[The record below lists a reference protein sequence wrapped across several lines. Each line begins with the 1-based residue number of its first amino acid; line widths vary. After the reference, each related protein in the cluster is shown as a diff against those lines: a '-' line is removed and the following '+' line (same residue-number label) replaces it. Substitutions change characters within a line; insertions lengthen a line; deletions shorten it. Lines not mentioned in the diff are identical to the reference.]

1 MITDSQKLAESNS
14 TEVSTQV
21 PQSKWETPR
30 IEVIPVNCEITG
42 YSSAEIDPEKD
53 L

>member
-1 MITDSQKLAESNS
+1 MNTDSQKLTEIASSEKS
-14 TEVSTQV
+14 TAT
-21 PQSKWETPR
+21 PQPQWEAPR

-42 YSSAEIDPEKD
+42 YSSAEIDPEKV

>member
-1 MITDSQKLAESNS
+1 MNTDSQKLAEKASS
-14 TEVSTQV
+14 ERPAPA
-21 PQSKWETPR
+21 PQQQWETPR